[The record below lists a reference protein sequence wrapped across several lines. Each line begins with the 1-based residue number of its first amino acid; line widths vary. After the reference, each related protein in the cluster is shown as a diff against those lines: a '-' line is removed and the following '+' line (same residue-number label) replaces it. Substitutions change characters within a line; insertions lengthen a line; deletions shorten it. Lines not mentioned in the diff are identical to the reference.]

1 MLGHSGVV
9 GLCCTCTCAY
19 DRGKVKRFK
28 IDFFAFEICESSLG
42 MERVHAHYAR
52 WQQDGFG
59 VILMGAIW
67 AELHYFGKTS
77 CADTGLLQ

>member
-1 MLGHSGVV
+1 MPL
-9 GLCCTCTCAY
+9 
-19 DRGKVKRFK
+19 
-28 IDFFAFEICESSLG
+28 LG
-42 MERVHAHYAR
+42 MGRAHAHYAR